1 LKETTRLL
9 KIHFKK
15 VFKNSIIFKR
25 KVIKNLKKKKKFR
38 RIKSLRIVVTAK
50 NLNVFD
56 YTVYVFN
63 PEKHVEKIVVVIIVL
78 IKKNFQKSEISLSKK
93 PKK

>member
-1 LKETTRLL
+1 M
-9 KIHFKK
+9 IIQFKN
-15 VFKNSIIFKR
+15 VFKNSITLKKKFFKTQ
-25 KVIKNLKKKKKFR
+25 IKKKKFIR
-38 RIKSLRIVVTAK
+38 NKSPTIAVTAK

-63 PEKHVEKIVVVIIVL
+63 QEKPVEKIAVVIIVS
-78 IKKNFQKSEISLSKK
+78 IKKNFLKSEISLSKK

>member
-1 LKETTRLL
+1 M
-9 KIHFKK
+9 IIQFKN
-15 VFKNSIIFKR
+15 VFKNSIT
-25 KVIKNLKKKKKFR
+25 LKKKIIKIQKKKEKFIR
-38 RIKSLRIVVTAK
+38 NKNPRIVVTVK

-63 PEKHVEKIVVVIIVL
+63 LERPAEKIVVVIIVL
-78 IKKNFQKSEISLSKK
+78 IKRNFLKSEISLSKK